1 VTWGRR
7 IATGVVVAGVLALA
21 VAGLVRAALPA
32 ARPSLQER
40 TASVAATLR
49 CPTCHGLSIQDSQS
63 VLAAGARQIISRQ
76 LREGRTPDEIRQY
89 FVDRYGQ
96 QALLAPSSDGVGVLA
111 WLLPAVAVAGAA
123 ALAWRWTRRP
133 ESPERAAPGAADRD
147 GWRALEAYRDGL
159 LVPEPTPAGDALHA
173 ALLARIAAEEDGA
186 DPDLVGRT
194 EARLG
199 AAYRRYTARSVTAPA
214 ATATRERTA
223 TRLGALPRRA
233 LLVGSAGLVV
243 LAGGVGIG
251 LALHGRSANQPI
263 TGALP
268 AAASAPA
275 NGTTATPP
283 GGALPSAP
291 PGYTGGMPRSA
302 DQWVTLGR
310 AYDKAG
316 QYPQAL
322 AAYGMALKLQPG
334 ADDVVLMRDDVLVR
348 SGKPA
353 DALPTLTQLGAK
365 YPDNPDVLL
374 ILGLAQNRTGDAAGT
389 ATLRKFLELAPDSPA
404 APGVRKLL
412 ADQ

>member
-1 VTWGRR
+1 MTRGRR
-7 IATGVVVAGVLALA
+7 IATGVVVAGILALA

-32 ARPSLQER
+32 STPTLQER
-40 TASVAATLR
+40 TAAVAATLR

-63 VLAAGARQIISRQ
+63 VLAAGARQIITRQ

-96 QALLAPSSDGVGVLA
+96 QALLAPSSDGIGVLA
-111 WLLPAVAVAGAA
+111 WVLPGLAVAGAA
-123 ALAWRWTRRP
+123 ALAWRWTRRRG
-133 ESPERAAPGAADRD
+133 SAERAAPPAADRD

-159 LVPEPTPAGDALHA
+159 LTPEPTPAGDALHA

-186 DPDLVGRT
+186 DPVLVGQT

-214 ATATRERTA
+214 SPATRERA
-223 TRLGALPRRA
+223 GARLGALPRRA

-251 LALHGRSANQPI
+251 LALQGRSGNQPI

-275 NGTTATPP
+275 QGIPA

-291 PGYTGGMPRSA
+291 PGYTGGMPQTA
-302 DQWVTLGR
+302 GQWVTLGR

-348 SGKPA
+348 SGKPS
-353 DALPTLTQLGAK
+353 DALPTLTQLGSK

-374 ILGLAQNRTGDAAGT
+374 ILGLAQNRTGDAAGK
-389 ATLRKFLELAPDSPA
+389 ATLRKFLQLAPDSPA

-412 ADQ
+412 GDQ